1 MFYVTNGV
9 FKFNYNFLFTHLTQN
24 KIKMFSII
32 NGSNY
37 PHFTLIEKLTLKKYV
52 YSHPCQWFMH
62 KEFKLGNVILINHN
76 FVSLHNTLIIT
87 FRFLL
92 KKQKQKTTTRNS
104 SIGIVSGLS
113 ELRAFH
119 ICINK

>member
-1 MFYVTNGV
+1 
-9 FKFNYNFLFTHLTQN
+9 
-24 KIKMFSII
+24 
-32 NGSNY
+32 
-37 PHFTLIEKLTLKKYV
+37 
-52 YSHPCQWFMH
+52 MH

-119 ICINK
+119 ICFIRPNVSVGLQMYEVR